1 MKLIGLDIDGT
12 LITSKKQI
20 SPKTKDTLIRAMKQG
35 HKVVIVTGRPTPG
48 ARELAE
54 ILEFEKYGGLL
65 STYNGGAITDCKTHK
80 TLTSHPMDVDLAR
93 EIVKFSK
100 NLDLEIILPYENTIY
115 TRCDNKYPKGE
126 ATMFKMDYKIV
137 ENLEDIIDFAPNKIL
152 FAQDPDRI
160 EEPSQ
165 KLKEKFGYVT
175 EQVKSARFYYEVMPK
190 GPSKGKSLLEIA
202 DLFGIDQKDI
212 IAFGDEMNDETMIK
226 MAGVGVAMGNAVEG
240 IKQIADYI
248 TLSNDEDGI
257 AYYLEKFIL

>member
-65 STYNGGAITDCKTHK
+65 STYNGGAITDCKTNK

-100 NLDLEIILPYENTIY
+100 NLDLEIILPYKNTIY
-115 TRCDNKYPKGE
+115 TRNDNKYPKGE
-126 ATMFKMDYKIV
+126 ATMLKMDYKIV
-137 ENLEDIIDFAPNKIL
+137 ANLEDIIDFAPNKIL

-165 KLKEKFGYVT
+165 KLKEKFGDVT

-202 DLFGIDQKDI
+202 DIFGIDQKDI
-212 IAFGDEMNDETMIK
+212 IAFGDEMNDETMIQ

-248 TLSNDEDGI
+248 TLTNDEDGI
-257 AYYLEKFIL
+257 AYYLDKFVL